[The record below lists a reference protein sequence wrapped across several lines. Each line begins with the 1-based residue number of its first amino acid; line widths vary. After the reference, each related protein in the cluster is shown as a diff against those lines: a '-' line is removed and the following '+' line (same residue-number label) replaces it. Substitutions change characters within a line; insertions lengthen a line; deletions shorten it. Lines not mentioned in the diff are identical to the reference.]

1 MPEHVLAS
9 VRPVPLNPGEVF
21 LAEPVMI
28 AEEFLGPREGLES
41 PAAEQDS
48 RRVPVEPVRRSD
60 GKSGIPGHGPEAL
73 RRGILMSR
81 SGLRGQSGRLEDGH
95 KAVLLSDDG
104 EFRQIL
110 NRSLRLS
117 GFPGHGLREGRNPH
131 RIAFLHPGEGLHP
144 PSVHAHLTRA
154 YPAVQEALWQPEMAL
169 QKADDLEPGL
179 FSAHSQAPALL
190 PVRAVFFHQNILPA
204 GQKPAV
210 RHPIPSGGSGK
221 EARSLRTLPFQ
232 GTMAAVRRMTS
243 GPDFNQEFFPW
254 LPLTAGA

>member
-1 MPEHVLAS
+1 MPEHVLSS

-60 GKSGIPGHGPEAL
+60 GKSGISGHGPEAL
-73 RRGILMSR
+73 RCGILMSR

-169 QKADDLEPGL
+169 QKADDLKPGL
-179 FSAHSQAPALL
+179 FSAHSQAPL
-190 PVRAVFFHQNILPA
+190 
-204 GQKPAV
+204 
-210 RHPIPSGGSGK
+210 
-221 EARSLRTLPFQ
+221 
-232 GTMAAVRRMTS
+232 
-243 GPDFNQEFFPW
+243 FFPSVPCSSIRISSPPDKSPRCVILSRRAAQEKRPVPCALSLSKAQW
-254 LPLTAGA
+254 PRSGE

>member
-1 MPEHVLAS
+1 MAS
-9 VRPVPLNPGEVF
+9 ASMDVPLREAPSFRARSASARGPSARASKRPRCTALMRARLSQYPCAVSLSF
-21 LAEPVMI
+21 SSVHAASLFSVSPVMPH
-28 AEEFLGPREGLES
+28 FLPS
-41 PAAEQDS
+41 
-48 RRVPVEPVRRSD
+48 
-60 GKSGIPGHGPEAL
+60 
-73 RRGILMSR
+73 
-81 SGLRGQSGRLEDGH
+81 
-95 KAVLLSDDG
+95 LLS
-104 EFRQIL
+104 
-110 NRSLRLS
+110 LS
-117 GFPGHGLREGRNPH
+117 DSGPGRNGGRIPGHGLREGRNPH

-169 QKADDLEPGL
+169 QKADDLKPGL